1 MVPPAQEE
9 APLIVG
15 VLRET
20 EPGERRVALV
30 PDGVKV
36 LVKAGLDVRV
46 EAGAGTAA
54 GFADAE
60 YEAAGAKIEG
70 AGAIHGAAAMILKI
84 QPPAD
89 AEIGSFRSGSA
100 LVALLRP
107 LDEPSR
113 AAKLAQQGVVAF
125 SLELVPRITRAQAM
139 DVLSSQATV
148 AGYRAV
154 VLAAAQLPKMFP
166 LLTTAAGT
174 LVAARVFVIGAGVA
188 GLQAIA
194 TAKRLGAVVEA
205 YDTRPAVAEQVKSLG
220 AKFVELEIAA
230 SSAEDKGGY
239 ATAQTEEFYAR
250 QRKLMGDRASKSDIV
265 ITTAL
270 VPGQRAPILIDEDA
284 VKGMRAGSVI
294 VDLAAANGGN
304 CAATVPGQTIERH
317 GVTIIGE
324 TNLPSAI
331 ARDASQMFS
340 KNVVTL
346 VRHLVKD
353 GALAIDLEDEITKGT
368 LVTRDGQVVH
378 DAVKG
383 KLG

>member
-1 MVPPAQEE
+1 
-9 APLIVG
+9 
-15 VLRET
+15 
-20 EPGERRVALV
+20 
-30 PDGVKV
+30 
-36 LVKAGLDVRV
+36 
-46 EAGAGTAA
+46 
-54 GFADAE
+54 
-60 YEAAGAKIEG
+60 
-70 AGAIHGAAAMILKI
+70 
-84 QPPAD
+84 
-89 AEIGSFRSGSA
+89 
-100 LVALLRP
+100 VALLRP
-107 LDEPSR
+107 LDEPAR
-113 AAKLAQQGVVAF
+113 AARLASQGVVAF

-154 VLAAAQLPKMFP
+154 VLAAALLPKMFP

-174 LVAARVFVIGAGVA
+174 LAAARVFVIGAGVA

-250 QRKLMGDRASKSDIV
+250 QRKLMGERAAKSDIV

-270 VPGQRAPILIDEDA
+270 VPGQRAPVLIDEDA

-304 CAATVPGQTIERH
+304 CAATVPGETVERH